1 MTCPTKLYYA
11 GKKEYANR
19 ASADP
24 FLRALADGGFQVGEL
39 ARAYY
44 RHQEEAVMINEVD
57 YGRAER
63 MTAELLQKDSIVL
76 FEPAFR
82 FKNLFMR
89 ADILKKEG
97 NTLHLIEVKAKSYDS
112 AKGAGFLLK
121 NGSVSP
127 DWLPYLLDVAFQVY
141 VLEKAVPSYTVKPY
155 LMMPNKSAKCPTDG
169 MNQRIRIKRLPDG
182 KGVETQSNLAEE
194 DLSGRILVEVRVD
207 EAVRAILK
215 DKVNRLHRLH
225 ELFDGKP
232 TEEVIA
238 LMADYYEKDERV
250 KPQPGAK
257 CQYCEFKAD
266 PEEIQKGLRC
276 GFRECWRES
285 FGLTDDDFDRPTIL
299 ELWNFRKKDELISEG
314 RWRMED
320 VTERDIPRG
329 KGKTKGLT
337 TSERQWLQIEKAVS
351 GDSSP
356 YIDKEGLKS
365 EMRSWRFPLHF
376 IDFETATVAVPF
388 NEGRHPYETIAFQFS
403 HHVVERDGSVRHAGQ
418 FIETRPGVFPNYE
431 FVRALKGELEKDE
444 GTIFRYG
451 AHENTCLNLIAAQLL
466 EDPRPPADAQE
477 LVSFIREITETRR
490 LVTREKVAGPRN
502 MVDMLELV
510 KKYCYHPA
518 TRGSNS
524 VKAVLPAV
532 LEGSPYLQ
540 EFYGKPIY
548 GAEGGVKSSN
558 FKDWTWVVK
567 ENGRVRDPYSLLPK
581 IFEDLDEE
589 KTRDFLIAFEEI
601 HEGGAAAMAW
611 CRMQFSDMTD
621 DEREAIARAL
631 LKYCELDTL
640 AMVMIYQGWADA
652 IRR

>member
-1 MTCPTKLYYA
+1 M
-11 GKKEYANR
+11 
-19 ASADP
+19 
-24 FLRALADGGFQVGEL
+24 
-39 ARAYY
+39 
-44 RHQEEAVMINEVD
+44 
-57 YGRAER
+57 
-63 MTAELLQKDSIVL
+63 
-76 FEPAFR
+76 
-82 FKNLFMR
+82 
-89 ADILKKEG
+89 
-97 NTLHLIEVKAKSYDS
+97 
-112 AKGAGFLLK
+112 K

-141 VLEKAVPSYTVKPY
+141 VLERPPSYTVKPY

-351 GDSSP
+351 GDGSP
-356 YIDKEGLKS
+356 YIDKEALKARCGPGFS
-365 EMRSWRFPLHF
+365 ASLHRLR
-376 IDFETATVAVPF
+376 DRD
-388 NEGRHPYETIAFQFS
+388 GRRTTENAHPYETIAFRSLTTSSAGRIGPPRQAVHRDAPGFS
-403 HHVVERDGSVRHAGQ
+403 P
-418 FIETRPGVFPNYE
+418 T
-431 FVRALKGELEKDE
+431 
-444 GTIFRYG
+444 T
-451 AHENTCLNLIAAQLL
+451 
-466 EDPRPPADAQE
+466 
-477 LVSFIREITETRR
+477 
-490 LVTREKVAGPRN
+490 
-502 MVDMLELV
+502 
-510 KKYCYHPA
+510 
-518 TRGSNS
+518 NS
-524 VKAVLPAV
+524 SAP
-532 LEGSPYLQ
+532 
-540 EFYGKPIY
+540 
-548 GAEGGVKSSN
+548 
-558 FKDWTWVVK
+558 
-567 ENGRVRDPYSLLPK
+567 
-581 IFEDLDEE
+581 
-589 KTRDFLIAFEEI
+589 
-601 HEGGAAAMAW
+601 
-611 CRMQFSDMTD
+611 
-621 DEREAIARAL
+621 
-631 LKYCELDTL
+631 
-640 AMVMIYQGWADA
+640 
-652 IRR
+652 